1 MLTSNYPFQILL
13 GVICSFLIAL
23 LLRRHTQGTFVDGAG
38 YAMKEIQGDTG
49 ARRFT
54 HGQEVSDEGFKVAN
68 GRPYVM
74 YNGWRKEV
82 VLCAPEHL
90 RAFFRGNVREHRK
103 SSYGNMGYF
112 LNQLLRHS
120 PAQAYGDNWKAI
132 RSLFDPLFSHGAG
145 MAFLP
150 CLRRDIRGWLQ
161 SIPKTLSSQ
170 EHKESSFSVDASGLG
185 EQLTL
190 KLLSRFLYGEA
201 LADEYFAEL
210 RELAQMREE
219 LGFIELPTWFIIP
232 SVYKFLPTRANR
244 LLKQFTKGFKEFN
257 LRMIALAE
265 KIALQNIFN
274 VTGPQGQITL
284 EQFLHTVD
292 EILLDNLEV
301 SAAALSYLLINVAG
315 DVQLQQKLR
324 DEARRHLQSGK
335 EQGFE
340 QYLGR
345 SNTLL
350 EFCCAE
356 SRRLCPVDWFSPP
369 ERSNVDKT
377 VDGYHIPA
385 GTDVTVDITRV
396 NIHSPLWSRPIL
408 TPEGKRQVNGYD
420 LYPERFNQI
429 ARMESSYNVVGFGV
443 SARQCLGQ
451 HFASL
456 LMRVVLVEVVSNYR
470 ITTKQRAWDCGFR
483 QDRTVLA
490 PKPQEIVFEELEP
503 LPL

>member
-1 MLTSNYPFQILL
+1 
-13 GVICSFLIAL
+13 
-23 LLRRHTQGTFVDGAG
+23 
-38 YAMKEIQGDTG
+38 MKEIQGDTG

-54 HGQEVSDEGFKVAN
+54 HGQEVSDQGFKVAN

-112 LNQLLRHS
+112 LNHKTS
-120 PAQAYGDNWKAI
+120 PAQ
-132 RSLFDPLFSHGAG
+132 
-145 MAFLP
+145 
-150 CLRRDIRGWLQ
+150 
-161 SIPKTLSSQ
+161 
-170 EHKESSFSVDASGLG
+170 
-185 EQLTL
+185 
-190 KLLSRFLYGEA
+190 SRTIH
-201 LADEYFAEL
+201 FAEL

-219 LGFIELPTWFIIP
+219 LGLIELPTWIILP

-244 LLKQFTKGFKEFN
+244 LLKRFTQSFKEFN
-257 LRMIALAE
+257 LRMLALAE
-265 KIALQNIFN
+265 KRGTKIALQDIFN

-284 EQFLHTVD
+284 EQFLHTID

-324 DEARRHLQSGK
+324 DEARPHLQSAK

-385 GTDVTVDITRV
+385 GTDVSVDIARV
-396 NIHSPLWSRPIL
+396 NIHSPLWSRPIS

-420 LYPERFNQI
+420 FCPERFNQI

-470 ITTKQRAWDCGFR
+470 ITTNQRAWDCGFR

-490 PKPQEIVFEELEP
+490 PKPQEILLEP
-503 LPL
+503 AMERCAGF

>member
-1 MLTSNYPFQILL
+1 ML
-13 GVICSFLIAL
+13 A
-23 LLRRHTQGTFVDGAG
+23 DGYG

-54 HGQEVSDEGFKVAN
+54 HGQEVSDQGFKVAN

-90 RAFFRGNVREHRK
+90 RAFFRGNVRVCPDGKARPDCIPLTCSK
-103 SSYGNMGYF
+103 T
-112 LNQLLRHS
+112 S
-120 PAQAYGDNWKAI
+120 PAQS
-132 RSLFDPLFSHGAG
+132 RT
-145 MAFLP
+145 
-150 CLRRDIRGWLQ
+150 IRG
-161 SIPKTLSSQ
+161 T
-170 EHKESSFSVDASGLG
+170 
-185 EQLTL
+185 
-190 KLLSRFLYGEA
+190 
-201 LADEYFAEL
+201 
-210 RELAQMREE
+210 
-219 LGFIELPTWFIIP
+219 
-232 SVYKFLPTRANR
+232 
-244 LLKQFTKGFKEFN
+244 
-257 LRMIALAE
+257 
-265 KIALQNIFN
+265 KIALQDIFN

-284 EQFLHTVD
+284 EQFLHTID

-324 DEARRHLQSGK
+324 DEARPHLQSAK

-369 ERSNVDKT
+369 ERSHVDKT

-385 GTDVTVDITRV
+385 GTDVSVDMTRV
-396 NIHSPLWSRPIL
+396 NIHSPLWSRPIS

-420 LYPERFNQI
+420 FCPERFNQI

-456 LMRVVLVEVVSNYR
+456 LMRVVLVQVVSNYR
-470 ITTKQRAWDCGFR
+470 ITTNKRAWDCGFR

-490 PKPQEIVFEELEP
+490 PKPQEILFEELEP

>member
-1 MLTSNYPFQILL
+1 
-13 GVICSFLIAL
+13 
-23 LLRRHTQGTFVDGAG
+23 
-38 YAMKEIQGDTG
+38 MKEIQGDTG

-54 HGQEVSDEGFKVAN
+54 HGQEVSDQGFKVAN

-90 RAFFRGNVREHRK
+90 RAFFRGNVRE
-103 SSYGNMGYF
+103 
-112 LNQLLRHS
+112 
-120 PAQAYGDNWKAI
+120 
-132 RSLFDPLFSHGAG
+132 
-145 MAFLP
+145 
-150 CLRRDIRGWLQ
+150 
-161 SIPKTLSSQ
+161 
-170 EHKESSFSVDASGLG
+170 
-185 EQLTL
+185 
-190 KLLSRFLYGEA
+190 
-201 LADEYFAEL
+201 L

-219 LGFIELPTWFIIP
+219 LGLIELPTWIIIP

-244 LLKQFTKGFKEFN
+244 LLKHFTQGFKEFN

-265 KIALQNIFN
+265 KRGTKIALQDIFN

-284 EQFLHTVD
+284 EQFLHTID

-324 DEARRHLQSGK
+324 DEARPHLQSAK

-369 ERSNVDKT
+369 ERSHVDKT

-385 GTDVTVDITRV
+385 GTDVSVDMTRV
-396 NIHSPLWSRPIL
+396 NIHSPLWSRPIS

-420 LYPERFNQI
+420 FCPERFNQI

-456 LMRVVLVEVVSNYR
+456 LMRVVLVQVVSNYR
-470 ITTKQRAWDCGFR
+470 ITTNKRAWDCGFR

-490 PKPQEIVFEELEP
+490 PKPQEILFEELEP

>member
-1 MLTSNYPFQILL
+1 ML
-13 GVICSFLIAL
+13 A
-23 LLRRHTQGTFVDGAG
+23 DGYG

-54 HGQEVSDEGFKVAN
+54 HGQEVSDQGFKVAN

-90 RAFFRGNVREHRK
+90 RAFFRGNVRE
-103 SSYGNMGYF
+103 
-112 LNQLLRHS
+112 
-120 PAQAYGDNWKAI
+120 
-132 RSLFDPLFSHGAG
+132 
-145 MAFLP
+145 
-150 CLRRDIRGWLQ
+150 
-161 SIPKTLSSQ
+161 
-170 EHKESSFSVDASGLG
+170 
-185 EQLTL
+185 
-190 KLLSRFLYGEA
+190 
-201 LADEYFAEL
+201 L

-219 LGFIELPTWFIIP
+219 LGLIELPTWIILP

-244 LLKQFTKGFKEFN
+244 LLKRFTQSFKEFN
-257 LRMIALAE
+257 LRMLALAE
-265 KIALQNIFN
+265 K
-274 VTGPQGQITL
+274 
-284 EQFLHTVD
+284 FLHTID

-324 DEARRHLQSGK
+324 DEARPHLQSAK
-335 EQGFE
+335 EQDFE

-385 GTDVTVDITRV
+385 GTDVSVDIARI
-396 NIHSPLWSRPIL
+396 NIHAPLWSRPIS

-420 LYPERFNQI
+420 FCPERFNQI

-470 ITTKQRAWDCGFR
+470 ITTNQRAWDCGFR

-490 PKPQEIVFEELEP
+490 PKPQEILFEELEP